1 MTIDRSKAQPTRR
14 SGAQRRMQTR
24 ETYRPR
30 TSAEPK
36 PSAALSR
43 RRFVFGVAAIFGAGL
58 CGVAWMTGA
67 ASQADGAGGVGR
79 TSAGEGSA
87 PFGSGGAALG
97 EGGRGQEP
105 NQNQT
110 GGQAENQ
117 PPFYQSGL
125 SPDDWRLTLVNP
137 EHAIDSSYA
146 VPLATTSDG
155 RLVDERCLA
164 DTERLLG
171 ACRAAGFAPFV
182 CSAYRTQ
189 ETQEGLFENHVR
201 SLIQQGYSEA
211 DARVET
217 ATVVARP
224 GTSEHQLGLAL
235 DIVDE
240 AMPDLTEAQETT
252 PTQRWLMEHCWEF
265 GYILRYPTDK
275 SAITGIVYEPWHY
288 RYVGEAVAREIRE
301 LGICLEEYL
310 GI

>member
-1 MTIDRSKAQPTRR
+1 MIIDRSAVRPAKRN
-14 SGAQRRMQTR
+14 GVQRRMQPR
-24 ETYRPR
+24 EMGRPR
-30 TSAEPK
+30 ADAESAYP
-36 PSAALSR
+36 AALSR
-43 RRFVFGVAAIFGAGL
+43 RSFVFGGAVLFGAGL
-58 CGVAWMTGA
+58 CGAAWLMGT
-67 ASQADGAGGVGR
+67 ASRADGAGAIGQV
-79 TSAGEGSA
+79 SADEGPAS
-87 PFGSGGAALG
+87 FGSGGASFG
-97 EGGRGQEP
+97 K
-105 NQNQT
+105 
-110 GGQAENQ
+110 GGQTESQ
-117 PPFYQSGL
+117 PPVAQSGF

-137 EHAIDSSYA
+137 EHAIDSSYE

-155 RLVDERCLA
+155 RLVDERCLS
-164 DTERLLG
+164 DTERFLG

-252 PTQRWLMEHCWEF
+252 PAQRWLMEHCWEF

-288 RYVGEAVAREIRE
+288 RYVGETVAREIRD